1 MPSNQSTDEHNIH
14 RRRAPG
20 LLVAAFYAPAM
31 GVIAAGVIY
40 GVIRVEDDPTVLLV
54 SASLLVLALL
64 LAPIAIHLD
73 ALRSR
78 AGRETSEQLERLA
91 SLVRSIGEQAA
102 LSDDARR
109 VLNRGHERR
118 LLRAAIEEDIAVED
132 YDAAMVLVD
141 ELANRFGYRA
151 DAEEFRSR
159 IEEARRFSREQA
171 IDAAIMHLD
180 SLIAS
185 RRWEHAAQE
194 AARIGRLYPDVP
206 RASDLT
212 RRVQQ
217 AHRAYKE
224 DLEQR
229 FIDAARADRCHEA
242 MELLRELDAY
252 LTETEAA
259 PFRETARAVIDRV
272 RKQLGEEFKQ
282 AVLDMDHDRAE
293 RIGQRII
300 DDFPN
305 SRMSQEVRE
314 VLDSLRQRAQ
324 PLAGIETRNA

>member
-1 MPSNQSTDEHNIH
+1 MPTNHPTDERSRPRH
-14 RRRAPG
+14 RSPG
-20 LLVAAFYAPAM
+20 LLVAGTYAPAL
-31 GVIAAGVIY
+31 GIIAAGVVY
-40 GVIRVEDDPTVLLV
+40 GILRVEEDPTILIV
-54 SASLLVLALL
+54 SASLLVLTLL
-64 LAPIAIHLD
+64 LAPIAVHLD
-73 ALRSR
+73 ALRSH
-78 AGRETSEQLERLA
+78 AGRETGEQLERLA

-132 YDAAMVLVD
+132 YDAAIVLVD

-171 IDAAIMHLD
+171 IDAAVLHLD

-206 RASDLT
+206 RAHDLT

-217 AHRAYKE
+217 AHRTYKE
-224 DLEQR
+224 DLEKR
-229 FIDAARADRCHEA
+229 FMEAARADRCDVA

-272 RKQLGEEFKQ
+272 RKQLGEEFKK
-282 AVLDMDHDRAE
+282 AVHEKDFDLAE

-300 DDFPN
+300 EDFPN
-305 SRMSQEVRE
+305 SRMSQEVRD
-314 VLDSLRQRAQ
+314 VLDGLRQRAQ
-324 PLAGIETRNA
+324 PVAGLETRGA